1 MVTTEHI
8 YFGGYAIVI
17 GGSLITVLIAR
28 RAARVND
35 LEEAKKKLEANRHP
49 EPDPAGENETLQD
62 TQDLP
67 EGNKEDE

>member
-35 LEEAKKKLEANRHP
+35 LEEAKRKLDANRHP
-49 EPDPAGENETLQD
+49 DPAGANETPQG
-62 TQDLP
+62 TQDMP
-67 EGNKEDE
+67 EGKKEDE

>member
-28 RAARVND
+28 RAARVNG
-35 LEEAKKKLEANRHP
+35 LEEAKRKLDANRHP
-49 EPDPAGENETLQD
+49 EPVPAVENETPQG
-62 TQDLP
+62 TQELP
-67 EGNKEDE
+67 EGRKEDE